1 MVNINDIVE
10 YTNLPYKLFKRGKVR
25 DVYEL
30 SNNELLIVST
40 DRISAFDVVLQNPI
54 PQKGIFLNKIS
65 MYFLKLINEKL
76 GIKVHLGHGKL
87 NDNIPDNIVQRSTV
101 AKKTDT
107 IKVECIIRGYLV
119 GSLYNEYREKK
130 TINGVQVNR
139 EYKFAEPLP
148 QILFTPTTK
157 EEVGHD
163 TPITIQDIEKMYGA
177 TTSKFIV
184 ENSIKIYKFAKEFLL
199 SKNLILVDTKL
210 EWGIL
215 NNDIILI
222 DEVLTPDSSRYWLKE
237 DLDNGKVS
245 DFYDKQLVRDY
256 LINIKWDKKLPAPKL
271 PSEIISETARRY
283 ELIHNRITKQKLTNY
298 SQ

>member
-1 MVNINDIVE
+1 MVNMSDIVE

-30 SNNELLIVST
+30 NNNELLIVST
-40 DRISAFDVVLQNPI
+40 DRISAFDVVLPNPI

-65 MYFLKLINEKL
+65 KYFLELINERL
-76 GIKVHLGHGKL
+76 GIKVHLENRKL
-87 NDNIPDNIVQRSTV
+87 ENNIPDNIIQRSTI
-101 AKKTDT
+101 AKKTEP

-119 GSLYNEYREKK
+119 GSLYNEYKEKK
-130 TINGVQVNR
+130 TINGMKADR
-139 EYKFAEPLP
+139 EYKFGEPLP

-163 TPITIQDIEKMYGA
+163 KPITMQDIEKMYGP
-177 TTSKFIV
+177 TISQFLV
-184 ENSIKIYKFAKEFLL
+184 ENSINIYNFAKEFLL
-199 SKNLILVDTKL
+199 SKNLVLVDTKL

-237 DLDNGKVS
+237 NLDNENVS
-245 DFYDKQLVRDY
+245 DFYDKQSVRDY
-256 LINIKWDKKLPAPKL
+256 LISLKWNRKPPAPTL
-271 PSEIISETARRY
+271 PGEIIAETARRY
-283 ELIHNRITKQKLTNY
+283 ELIYKRIIK
-298 SQ
+298 